1 MSPMWQALSKR
12 RLLVFLLIFMV
23 KYWKPGQN
31 MWPKVPLNKVYSSVM
46 LSIEI
51 SYTLASE
58 NLSFLTEALS
68 MTPVS
73 LISSLFL

>member
-1 MSPMWQALSKR
+1 
-12 RLLVFLLIFMV
+12 
-23 KYWKPGQN
+23 